1 MIVGLFVS
9 VAPKPL
15 IGRLPE
21 NVMKMYMMT
30 TGAVFIGLNIPD
42 FSKVEAG
49 MDDSIEKPIDS
60 ALLMCSLQKYIRVP
74 KTTITD

>member
-1 MIVGLFVS
+1 
-9 VAPKPL
+9 
-15 IGRLPE
+15 
-21 NVMKMYMMT
+21 MKMYMMT

-60 ALLMCSLQKYIRVP
+60 ALLMCILQKYIRVP